1 MLLDESGMIL
11 GAGEQVVKQG
21 KCKGKV
27 PKGMQMKL
35 KLGFARA
42 SHQQRVEWQDI
53 DGELVLTN
61 KRAIALNKEGTI
73 RKQIMT
79 YEFSIVGAVA
89 KKKDK
94 LELLIDVGKSQA
106 ERTELKVDSA
116 QDWTD
121 AIKKIVSQQQ

>member
-1 MLLDESGMIL
+1 MIL

-27 PKGMQMKL
+27 PKGIEMKA
-35 KLGFARA
+35 KLGFAKM
-42 SHQQRVEWQDI
+42 SHKQKVEWQDI

-73 RKQIMT
+73 RKQITT
-79 YEFSIVGAVA
+79 YEFHIVGAVA

-94 LELLIDVGKSQA
+94 VELLIDVGKPQA
-106 ERTELKVDSA
+106 ERTELKVDNA
-116 QDWTD
+116 QEWTD
-121 AIKKIVSQQQ
+121 SIKKIVSQQQ